1 MTRGS
6 RTLSTRGRAYRATT
20 LLLACLAA
28 PTPSKA
34 QAVGD
39 SSRVTIQGRV
49 LDAVTRTP
57 LEGVAVQLAA
67 FGVNIR
73 TDSTGLFEIR
83 GIPVGA
89 YDLSLSLPG
98 YQPAEGQFA
107 VLRGGSFVTTLR
119 PLSAP
124 IDVVATGYFVGRI
137 VDGEAGTPVE
147 GADIRI
153 ADFYLSGI
161 TDENGR
167 FQLSGVPPGRH
178 PVSFSSLG
186 YATRTDTVDFVAGQ
200 TSDARVRLARD
211 PIEIEPIEVTV
222 ERRELSLQRE
232 GFYDRREEG
241 LGQFIDLEI
250 IERRRPEVLTDLF
263 TGLPGVGLVSS
274 PYNPL
279 ERHVLL
285 RGGRSS
291 TLSGD
296 GSCYPMVV
304 IDGLVVHRGGGE
316 PAVIDNLVDPQAV
329 AGIEVY
335 PSQAGVPIQFSGADA
350 ACGVVM
356 VWTRR

>member
-1 MTRGS
+1 MTR
-6 RTLSTRGRAYRATT
+6 RARRPCNLGRAYRVAAFA
-20 LLLACLAA
+20 LACLAA
-28 PTPSKA
+28 PIPSTA
-34 QAVGD
+34 QAATD
-39 SSRVTIQGRV
+39 STRVTIQGRV

-73 TDSTGLFEIR
+73 TDSTGLFVIR

-98 YQPAEGQFA
+98 YQRAEGQFA

-124 IDVVATGYFVGRI
+124 IDVVATGFFVGRI
-137 VDGEAGTPVE
+137 VDGEAGTPVA
-147 GADIRI
+147 GADVRI

-161 TDENGR
+161 TDEEGR
-167 FQLSGVPPGRH
+167 FRMSGVPPGSHR
-178 PVSFSSLG
+178 VSFSSLG

-222 ERRELSLQRE
+222 ERRELALQRE

-241 LGQFIDLEI
+241 FGQFIDLEA
-250 IERRRPEVLTDLF
+250 IERRRPEVVTDLF
-263 TGLPGVGLVSS
+263 TGLPGVGIVSS
-274 PYNPL
+274 PYNAL
-279 ERHVLL
+279 ERTVLL
-285 RGGRSS
+285 RGGRNSNFV
-291 TLSGD
+291 GD
-296 GSCYPMVV
+296 GNCYPMVV
-304 IDGLVVHRGGGE
+304 IDGLVVHRGGAE
-316 PAVIDNLVDPQAV
+316 PAVIDNLVDPRSI

-335 PSQAGVPIQFSGADA
+335 PSQTGVPIQFSGIDA
-350 ACGVVM
+350 ACGAVL